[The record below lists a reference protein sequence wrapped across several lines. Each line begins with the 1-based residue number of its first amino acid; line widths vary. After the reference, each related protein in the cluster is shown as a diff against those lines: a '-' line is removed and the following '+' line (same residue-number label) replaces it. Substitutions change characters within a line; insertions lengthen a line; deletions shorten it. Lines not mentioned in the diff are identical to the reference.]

1 MSCPTDRFV
10 RSSASTVRARRPHC
24 GWRWACCDPM
34 RAMSCSTA
42 RTSGPAPQTG
52 PLLWFTG
59 LAVMAYLGYAFAPR
73 PGRRTADHATDWF
86 GAGALLAAVLAW
98 YGIVAQVEPPSWR
111 GGVLLVLAVV
121 HLVAAVGWRRPM
133 LAVVAGLVSAGG
145 LVYAMAAVALV
156 LERNV
161 VNVPDM
167 ATELVL
173 EGLLLVV
180 WGAAVVWA
188 VRALAIK
195 GAGGAALVVAVGA
208 TLAGVMVAVVGLGAM
223 VGTAID
229 DVRGALI
236 GAHAIVSIVWM
247 LIAAVLLAF
256 GLRRGRS
263 ADLGIKVGLVV
274 AGLAVLKLF
283 LYDLAALD
291 GLWRG
296 IAFLV
301 VGLLLLAVGT
311 GYAKALARA
320 KAGQVS
326 DQPGSAD
333 RPAPTAAPAPPG
345 VVHPQE
351 RP

>member
-301 VGLLLLAVGT
+301 VGLLLAVGT
-311 GYAKALARA
+311 GYAKALAQA